1 MHMEPE
7 QKARNQVSY
16 VFSKE
21 VILEKLLREG
31 VISDSE
37 YNRYDQL
44 LYDRYQMDASTG
56 IPRPNC
62 SAVSEAP
69 GQVCAI
75 TPVDYISLTAEAKK
89 VFENAPGYAVQSWL
103 RDGNTIAFLHYW
115 ELKNNANFNVI
126 GYETLL
132 EELKSPSS
140 TLTAKKWIEAT
151 NAIGLQS
158 KQGKNGGT
166 YAHPEIACAFC
177 AWLRPEFQYS
187 LVQSFLAAH
196 RNWRAEE

>member
-1 MHMEPE
+1 MDAE

-16 VFSKE
+16 IFSKE
-21 VILEKLLREG
+21 IILKKLLQEG
-31 VISDSE
+31 LISDLE
-37 YNRYDQL
+37 FERYDQL
-44 LYDRYQMDASTG
+44 LYDRYQMDSATG
-56 IPRPNC
+56 IPRPNRL
-62 SAVSEAP
+62 AVSEELEQSHADAP
-69 GQVCAI
+69 A
-75 TPVDYISLTAEAKK
+75 DYISLTAEAKK

-115 ELKNNANFNVI
+115 ELRNNANFNAT
-126 GYETLL
+126 GYEALL
-132 EELKSPSS
+132 AELRSPSS
-140 TLTAKKWIEAT
+140 TLTAKKWIETT

-187 LVQSFLAAH
+187 LIQSFLAEH
-196 RNWRAEE
+196 RNWRTAE

>member
-1 MHMEPE
+1 MDAE

-21 VILEKLLREG
+21 VILKNLLREG
-31 VISDSE
+31 LISDVE
-37 YNRYDQL
+37 FERYDQL
-44 LYDRYQMDASTG
+44 LYNRYQINATAG
-56 IPRPNC
+56 ILCPNN
-62 SAVSEAP
+62 SVVSEIFEESP
-69 GQVCAI
+69 TDSQI
-75 TPVDYISLTAEAKK
+75 SYISLTAEARK

-103 RDGNTIAFLHYW
+103 RDGNTTAFLHYW
-115 ELKNNANFNVI
+115 ELRNNANFNVA

-132 EELKSPSS
+132 EELKSCSS

-177 AWLRPEFQYS
+177 SWLRPEFQYS
-187 LVQSFLAAH
+187 LIQSFLAAH
-196 RNWRAEE
+196 KNWGAAE

>member
-1 MHMEPE
+1 MSAEEMA
-7 QKARNQVSY
+7 KNQVSY
-16 VFSKE
+16 IFSKE
-21 VILEKLLREG
+21 VILKSLLQEG
-31 VISDSE
+31 LISDLE
-37 YNRYDQL
+37 YERYDQL
-44 LYDRYQMDASTG
+44 LYDRYQIDSATE
-56 IPRPNC
+56 IPQPN
-62 SAVSEAP
+62 SLGAMGELEQSYVD
-69 GQVCAI
+69 V
-75 TPVDYISLTAEAKK
+75 PVDYISLTAQAKK

-103 RDGNTIAFLHYW
+103 RDGNTITFLHYW
-115 ELKNNANFNVI
+115 ELRNNTNFNI
-126 GYETLL
+126 TGYETLL

-187 LVQSFLAAH
+187 LVQTFLSAH
-196 RNWRAEE
+196 SNWRPAE

>member
-1 MHMEPE
+1 MDEE
-7 QKARNQVSY
+7 RKARNHVSY

-21 VILEKLLREG
+21 VILKDLLQEG
-31 VISDSE
+31 LITDSE
-37 YNRYDQL
+37 FERYDQL
-44 LYDRYQMDASTG
+44 LYDRYQMSTDMG

-62 SAVSEAP
+62 PIASGEP
-69 GQVCAI
+69 EQ
-75 TPVDYISLTAEAKK
+75 THTDTLTDYISLTTEAKK

-103 RDGNTIAFLHYW
+103 RDGNTIAFLRYW
-115 ELKNNANFNVI
+115 ELRNNADFNVI
-126 GYETLL
+126 GYEALL

-140 TLTAKKWIEAT
+140 TLTAKKWINAT

-166 YAHPEIACAFC
+166 YAHPEIACAFY

-187 LVQSFLAAH
+187 LIQSFLASH
-196 RNWRAEE
+196 RNWGATE

>member
-1 MHMEPE
+1 MSAEEMA
-7 QKARNQVSY
+7 KNQVSY
-16 VFSKE
+16 IFSKE
-21 VILEKLLREG
+21 VILKNLLQEG
-31 VISDSE
+31 LISDLE
-37 YNRYDQL
+37 YERYDQL
-44 LYDRYQMDASTG
+44 LYARYQMDAATG
-56 IPRPNC
+56 IPRPN
-62 SAVSEAP
+62 SLAVLEEFELSHAN
-69 GQVCAI
+69 V
-75 TPVDYISLTAEAKK
+75 PVDYISLTAEAKK
-89 VFENAPGYAVQSWL
+89 VFKNAPGYAVQSWL
-103 RDGNTIAFLHYW
+103 RGGNTIAFLHYW
-115 ELKNNANFNVI
+115 ELRNNINFNVT

-196 RNWRAEE
+196 RNWRSAE